1 MFTGL
6 KNATRRLFARWRGS
20 TLQFIAV
27 VILPLTILLV
37 AISFG
42 SFFIHQNA
50 MRSMVGERDKRS
62 VQASANAIE
71 TELRHRVDTIQTLA
85 LLARPASASPS
96 PNPDTILSEAKYLT
110 ENFDAGVAFFDK
122 NGDLRASVGAQTFWR
137 SLPEKA
143 EFASM
148 LQNKSSVSSALVN
161 PQDGKLLILISSYD
175 DNLVV
180 IGALTAENL
189 VQNILQNNFSSDMHT
204 AIYMISP
211 DYRVLYQNGP
221 HSIEG
226 EPAKHPGVADA
237 FLKKSGTTYVQVGND
252 EHVVAYSLI
261 SSLNWAI
268 VTEESWE
275 MVANPT
281 LETSQITPLV
291 LVPAL
296 LLAVLALWFGAVQIV
311 KPLQALEAKAAKL
324 AWGDFKEIE
333 GPVYGIAEI
342 RHLQTEL
349 IHMAHQLQAAQ
360 DSLHSYIGA
369 ITKGQ
374 EDERLRLAHDL
385 HDDTIQALIALKQ
398 RVQLAKMNLSK
409 DASPKALIE
418 LEALAEQTIENLRR
432 TTRALRPIYLEDL
445 GLLAALEMLAGETS
459 QSAHLRVDFRY
470 TGVERR
476 LPADVELA
484 LYRIAQESLNNM
496 ARHAQATYASVQF
509 EFKPQSITLQI
520 MDNGAGFVVPKS
532 PAAFVSGGHFGL
544 IGLYERAQLIG
555 AQLEI
560 TSTLGKGTEVEIYLP
575 TFVGSQKKKEN
586 IMVTDPFCG
595 MQVDPNKTPHHAV
608 YQGQTYHF
616 CAAVCKEMFE
626 QAPQKY
632 VALTLPNEE
641 VPLRQ
646 K

>member
-1 MFTGL
+1 MINMLTTL

-85 LLARPASASPS
+85 LLASASPS
-96 PNPDTILSEAKYLT
+96 HSPDTILSEAKYLT
-110 ENFDAGVAFFDK
+110 GEFNAGVAIFDK

-143 EFASM
+143 EFSSM
-148 LQNKSSVSSALVN
+148 LQNKSLISSTLTN
-161 PQDGKLLILISSYD
+161 PQDGKPLILISSYED
-175 DNLVV
+175 GLVI

-189 VQNILQNNFSSDMHT
+189 VQNILQNNFPSDTHT
-204 AIYMISP
+204 AIYVIGP

-221 HSIEG
+221 HIIEG
-226 EPAKHPGVADA
+226 EPAKHAGVADA
-237 FLKKSGTTYVQVGND
+237 FLKNSGTTYVQVGND

-268 VTEESWE
+268 ITEESWE

-281 LETSQITPLV
+281 LESSQITPLV

-342 RHLQTEL
+342 RHLQAEL

-385 HDDTIQALIALKQ
+385 HDDTIQSLIALKQ
-398 RVQLAKMNLSK
+398 RVQLAKMNLSR

-445 GLLAALEMLAGETS
+445 GLLAALEMLASETG
-459 QSAHLRVDFRY
+459 QSAHIKVDFHH
-470 TGVERR
+470 TGTERR

-484 LYRIAQESLNNM
+484 LYRMAQESLNNM
-496 ARHAQATYASVQF
+496 ARHAQATYASVQI

-520 MDNGAGFVVPKS
+520 TDNGAGFVVPKS

-555 AQLEI
+555 AQLDI
-560 TSTLGKGTEVEIYLP
+560 TSTTGKGTEVEIYLSLV
-575 TFVGSQKKKEN
+575 VGSLEK
-586 IMVTDPFCG
+586 
-595 MQVDPNKTPHHAV
+595 
-608 YQGQTYHF
+608 
-616 CAAVCKEMFE
+616 
-626 QAPQKY
+626 
-632 VALTLPNEE
+632 
-641 VPLRQ
+641 
-646 K
+646 

>member
-1 MFTGL
+1 MAFRLDGFRKARLTSLMIKMLAGR
-6 KNATRRLFARWRGS
+6 KNATRQLFARWRGS

-27 VILPLTILLV
+27 VILPLTLLLV

-71 TELRHRVDTIQTLA
+71 AALRYRVDTIQTLA
-85 LLARPASASPS
+85 LLASTSPS
-96 PNPDTILSEAKYLT
+96 PSLDTILSGSKHLMGEF
-110 ENFDAGVAFFDK
+110 NNGVAFFDK
-122 NGDLRASVGAQTFWR
+122 NGNLRAFMGAQTFWR
-137 SLPEKA
+137 SLPGKK
-143 EFASM
+143 EFISM
-148 LQNKSSVSSALVN
+148 SQSKSFVSSTFVN
-161 PQDGKLLILISSYD
+161 PQDGKPLILISSYMEEEG
-175 DNLVV
+175 LVT

-189 VQNILQNNFSSDMHT
+189 VQNIVQNNFPSDAHT
-204 AIYMISP
+204 AIYVIGP
-211 DYRVLYQNGP
+211 DDRVLYQNGP
-221 HSIEG
+221 HIIEG
-226 EPAKHPGVADA
+226 EPAKHPSVADA
-237 FLKKSGTTYVQVGND
+237 FLKKSGTTYVQAGND

-261 SSLNWAI
+261 PSLNWAI

-311 KPLQALEAKAAKL
+311 KPLQALEARAAKL

-333 GPVYGIAEI
+333 GPVYGIVEI
-342 RHLQTEL
+342 RHLQAEL

-385 HDDTIQALIALKQ
+385 HDDTIQSLIVLKQ
-398 RVQLAKMNLSK
+398 RVQLAKMNLARDS
-409 DASPKALIE
+409 APQPLIE
-418 LEALAEQTIENLRR
+418 LETLTEQTIENLRR

-445 GLLAALEMLAGETS
+445 GLLAALEMLARETA
-459 QSAHLRVDFRY
+459 QSAHLRVDFRH

-476 LPADVELA
+476 LSADVELA
-484 LYRIAQESLNNM
+484 LYRMAQESLNNM
-496 ARHAQATYASVQF
+496 VRHAQATSASMEI
-509 EFKPQSITLQI
+509 EFKPQSVTLQI
-520 MDNGAGFVVPKS
+520 TDNGAGFVVPKS

-575 TFVGSQKKKEN
+575 TIVGAREK
-586 IMVTDPFCG
+586 
-595 MQVDPNKTPHHAV
+595 
-608 YQGQTYHF
+608 
-616 CAAVCKEMFE
+616 
-626 QAPQKY
+626 
-632 VALTLPNEE
+632 
-641 VPLRQ
+641 
-646 K
+646 

>member
-1 MFTGL
+1 MIKMLTRL
-6 KNATRRLFARWRGS
+6 KNAIRQLFARWRGS

-71 TELRHRVDTIQTLA
+71 TELRHRADTIQTLA
-85 LLARPASASPS
+85 LLTSTS
-96 PNPDTILSEAKYLT
+96 PNSSLDTILSDSKYLT
-110 ENFDAGVAFFDK
+110 GEFDAGIAFFEK
-122 NGDLRASVGAQTFWR
+122 NGNLRASVGAQTFWR
-137 SLPEKA
+137 SLPGKA

-148 LQNKSSVSSALVN
+148 LQNKSSISSTFMN
-161 PQDGKLLILISSYD
+161 PQDGKPLILISSYEAD
-175 DNLVV
+175 GLVV

-189 VQNILQNNFSSDMHT
+189 VQNIVQNNFPSDAHT
-204 AIYMISP
+204 AIYVIDP
-211 DYRVLYQNGP
+211 DYLVLYQNGP
-221 HSIEG
+221 HMIEG
-226 EPAKHPGVADA
+226 EPAKHPGVADV

-311 KPLQALEAKAAKL
+311 KPLQALEAKAARL

-342 RHLQTEL
+342 RHLQAEL

-385 HDDTIQALIALKQ
+385 HDDTIQSLIVLKQ
-398 RVQLAKMNLSK
+398 RVQLAKMNLSQ

-445 GLLAALEMLAGETS
+445 GLLAAVEMLASETG
-459 QSAHLRVDFRY
+459 QSAHLRVDFHH
-470 TGVERR
+470 TGVEHR
-476 LPADVELA
+476 LSADVELA
-484 LYRIAQESLNNM
+484 LYRMAQEVLNNM
-496 ARHAQATYASVQF
+496 IRHAQATYASVQI

-532 PAAFVSGGHFGL
+532 PAAFVAGGHFGL

-575 TFVGSQKKKEN
+575 TVVGTQEK
-586 IMVTDPFCG
+586 
-595 MQVDPNKTPHHAV
+595 
-608 YQGQTYHF
+608 
-616 CAAVCKEMFE
+616 
-626 QAPQKY
+626 
-632 VALTLPNEE
+632 
-641 VPLRQ
+641 
-646 K
+646 